1 MRDLWGCMEGKLR
14 PLNVLGNSLNQHVLV
29 KVKWNR
35 EYRGM
40 LDGYDQHLN
49 LVIRNAE
56 EVVDN
61 KSNGTFPLLIVRGDV
76 VVYVSPSEAV

>member
-1 MRDLWGCMEGKLR
+1 MDGKQR
-14 PLNVLGNSLNQHVLV
+14 PLNVLGSSLNQNVLV

-35 EYRGM
+35 EYRGL
-40 LDGYDQHLN
+40 LDGYDQHMN

-61 KSNGTFPLLIVRGDV
+61 KSNGTFPLLLVRGDV
-76 VVYVSPSEAV
+76 VVYVSPSEVV